1 MIRTLTIVFSVLF
14 TASSLI
20 TNPALAAGPET
31 PKQITIEQPQANS
44 CYAISNQGEDTSASV
59 YYQDQLLFR
68 AASWRGVE
76 GTYYFATP
84 ALIDRIEIKS
94 FESSALSLPPA
105 IDIISCHEHLYS
117 AIHNITIA
125 IDEKLKVFFGQNT
138 DNHQAIEQL
147 KQALHQLPPQHKE
160 LAAHIHFE
168 QATTHTS
175 LAQARLAEAQ
185 YRQALLAYEDLLQEQ
200 PDSIS
205 HQNNKA
211 AVSNVLGRQLMEE
224 GKLNDAQELFE
235 QALSLRIATN
245 SAFYIAQSNNNLG
258 LIAEQQGRRQE
269 AIQHY
274 ESALNFFQNNL
285 DLRQTITPNQHL
297 EIYHSG
303 TSNPYLSQAINTL
316 NNLAVLYDHIGDE
329 TQAETLW
336 NNALIFNDAIK
347 SKLLIAQINNNY
359 GRMLLGQNRIAEAFE
374 LLFDASQSFYA
385 LKEHNWYASSL
396 IHLSQ
401 IYELIGDQE
410 HALSLL
416 EEAAQLNNINI
427 VSKTELWRSQ
437 AKLLMSSND
446 YDLACPLLEKA
457 YLSYLEAEIEY
468 SYLQLQAEY
477 AECLSHAQ
485 AQTNI
490 KTIQFEAHQK
500 LIASGLNREATVV
513 QSMIAQQYAE
523 TAPALAATLLKDA
536 ILKHKRQGNH
546 IEQLKDI
553 MQLLAHHV
561 SPESK
566 EYLDYLTEG
575 LWLSEQLYQQKLP
588 PLWRAELINK
598 RRTLYEYMVQHQLNS
613 GQAELAFYYAE
624 AIRGRGY
631 LAANHIDNSDIA
643 QNKDL
648 LSTLN
653 QQQHTSPTNTQ
664 RTLRQIDALA
674 QQETYTLP
682 EDWSPTFSLTELQ
695 QKLTG
700 SEKILSYFIGENTAL
715 LWLISNNGFEYYR
728 LPLHSNI
735 EHQIVELQQKLQSP
749 RSAQG
754 AIWQLADDLSKQ
766 LLPQDAVQFADTQRL
781 YVLPD
786 GPLHEFPFALLNDQ
800 DPQQPRYVYERSE
813 VVVVPNILMLLQGE
827 EKTKKLNN
835 IAIFADPQW
844 QQQTSE
850 IAHNESSQS
859 PATRNRYHFS
869 QQTLSA
875 LPGTRQEAQAI
886 SAIAQQHHLK
896 TQLYTGTQVNIQ
908 TLYER
913 QVQSAE
919 VLHIATHGILNTQ
932 HPSLSSLAFTH
943 PKTHTI
949 DSLWPNEISHLQLDA
964 QLVVLSA
971 CDTARGKRLRS
982 EGVLSLTRPFLQAGA
997 AQVIA
1002 TQWKVNDQRTSLL
1015 MQNFYDLLIDKNRT
1029 AADALSSTQRWA
1041 AKHPQLKHPHYW
1053 AGLSL
1058 FKGF

>member
-1 MIRTLTIVFSVLF
+1 MIRTLTLVHIVLF
-14 TASSLI
+14 IANLAI
-20 TNPALAAGPET
+20 TNPAHTADSET
-31 PKQITIEQPQANS
+31 PPHITIDQPQANS
-44 CYAISNQGEDTSASV
+44 CYAISNQGEDTSAGV

-76 GTYYFATP
+76 GVYYFATP
-84 ALIDRIEIKS
+84 TVLDRIEIKS
-94 FESSALSLPPA
+94 FESNTLSLPPT
-105 IDIISCHEHLYS
+105 IDIIPCHEQLYS
-117 AIHNITIA
+117 TIHNITIA

-138 DNHQAIEQL
+138 DNHQVIEQL

-175 LAQARLAEAQ
+175 LAQPRLAEAQ

-200 PDSIS
+200 ADSIP

-235 QALSLRIATN
+235 QALSLRTATN
-245 SAFYIAQSNNNLG
+245 STFYIAQSNNNLG
-258 LIAEQQGRRQE
+258 LIAEQQGHRQV

-274 ESALNFFQNNL
+274 ESALRFFQKNL
-285 DLRQTITPNQHL
+285 NLRQTITPNQQP
-297 EIYHSG
+297 EIYRSG
-303 TSNPYLSQAINTL
+303 RSNPYLSQALNTL
-316 NNLAVLYDHIGDE
+316 NNLAILYDHMGNE
-329 TQAETLW
+329 EQAETLW
-336 NNALIFNDAIK
+336 KNALIFMEAMK
-347 SKLLIAQINNNY
+347 SKLLVAQVKNNY

-374 LLFDASQSFYA
+374 LIFDASQRFFE

-477 AECLSHAQ
+477 AECLSHV
-485 AQTNI
+485 QTPANI

-500 LIASGLNREATVV
+500 LTASGLNREAAVV

-523 TAPALAATLLKDA
+523 TAPAFASTLLKDA
-536 ILKHKRQGNH
+536 ILKHKQQGNY
-546 IEQLKDI
+546 IEQLNDI
-553 MQLLAHHV
+553 MQLLANHV
-561 SPESK
+561 SPKSS
-566 EYLDYLTEG
+566 EYLDYLNEG

-588 PLWRAELINK
+588 PLWRAELIHK
-598 RRTLYEYMVQHQLNS
+598 RRTLYEYMIQHQMNS
-613 GQAELAFYYAE
+613 GEVELAFYYAE

-631 LAANHIDNSDIA
+631 LEANNHTRNIT
-643 QNKDL
+643 QKKHL
-648 LSTLN
+648 LTSLN
-653 QQQHTSPTNTQ
+653 QQQQSSPINTQ
-664 RTLRQIDALA
+664 RTLRQMDALA
-674 QQETYTLP
+674 QQDTHQLP
-682 EDWSPTFSLTELQ
+682 EGWSPTFSLSELQ
-695 QKLTG
+695 QNLND

-754 AIWQLADDLSKQ
+754 AIWKLADDLSKQ
-766 LLPQDAVQFADTQRL
+766 LLPQDAAQFIDTQRL

-786 GPLHEFPFALLNDQ
+786 GPLHEFPFALLSEQ
-800 DPQQPRYVYERSE
+800 GQQQPRYVYERSE

-850 IAHNESSQS
+850 IAHNQSSQS
-859 PATRNRYHFS
+859 LATRNRDHFS

-875 LPGTRQEAQAI
+875 LPGTRQEAQTIA
-886 SAIAQQHHLK
+886 AIAQQHKLK
-896 TQLYTGTQVNIQ
+896 TQLYTGAQVNIEA
-908 TLYER
+908 LYEQR
-913 QVQSAE
+913 VQSAE
-919 VLHIATHGILNTQ
+919 VLHIATHGILNTK
-932 HPSLSSLAFTH
+932 HPSLSSLAFTNAE
-943 PKTHTI
+943 TQQA
-949 DSLWPNEISHLQLDA
+949 DLLWPNEIAHLQLDA

-1015 MQNFYDLLIDKNRT
+1015 MQNFYDLLINKNRT